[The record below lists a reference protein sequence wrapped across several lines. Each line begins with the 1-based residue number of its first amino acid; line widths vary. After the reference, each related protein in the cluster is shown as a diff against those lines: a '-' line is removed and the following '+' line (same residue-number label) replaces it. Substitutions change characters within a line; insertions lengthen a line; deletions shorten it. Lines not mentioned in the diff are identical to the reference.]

1 MENSNSQKPHRIL
14 IASNHSL
21 FLNGLKRLLE
31 EREEGDVRVVGLV
44 KNLQETLT
52 AIDELD
58 PDLIVVDY
66 DDDALNRDEF
76 LARFVE
82 GEKEMRVVLLSLQ
95 GSSDAV
101 VYDRRNMSASLID
114 NWLEKWR
121 HAE

>member
-1 MENSNSQKPHRIL
+1 MDNHKSQNPRRIL

-21 FLNGLKRLLE
+21 FLNGLRRLLE
-31 EREEGDVRVVGLV
+31 DREQDDVRVVGLV
-44 KNLQETLT
+44 KNLEETLK
-52 AIDELD
+52 AIDELE

-66 DDDALNRDEF
+66 DDNALNREEF

-101 VYDRRNMSASLID
+101 VYDRRNMSAYLID
-114 NWLEKWR
+114 SWLEEWR
-121 HAE
+121 HA

>member
-1 MENSNSQKPHRIL
+1 MENAKSLKPHRIL
-14 IASNHSL
+14 IASNHAL
-21 FLNGLKRLLE
+21 FLNGLRNLLE
-31 EREEGDVRVVGLV
+31 DREEAVEVVGLV
-44 KNLQETLT
+44 KNLEEALS
-52 AIDELD
+52 AIDELE

-66 DDDALNRDEF
+66 DDTVLNREEF

-114 NWLEKWR
+114 NWLETWR
-121 HAE
+121 NAE